1 MGQMGG
7 GVGCVIVSINV
18 MNYLH
23 VDYGNIHLN
32 RNYANTLYISLIAT

>member
-7 GVGCVIVSINV
+7 GVGYVIVSINV

-23 VDYGNIHLN
+23 VDYANIFFN
-32 RNYANTLYISLIAT
+32 RNYANKLYISLIAT